1 MPKAPAL
8 LFGICALLFSVSA
21 SADTAERTIRIEQS
35 EYLMTDIETLADLPD
50 DAGWNGIELPDTW
63 RINHPG
69 YFGDIWYRA
78 RFDLTHIPDELWAAY
93 LPRIS
98 MNAAVFLNG
107 VEIGN
112 GGSFSAPI
120 ARNWNRPLFFT
131 LSRNLFTKGE
141 NTLHIRI
148 KTEEMDIG
156 RLLPFEI
163 GPAATLFPEYE
174 STYWQQITLLQFIF
188 LIASLASL
196 FSFWFWFKHREQ
208 KSYFWYAVGTGAW
221 SLFTTYFFVRDIPFA
236 DPRLWSS
243 FTFAAG
249 FWMVASMMLFVRT
262 LLDRDDRRFV
272 RWSIG
277 YCIATSAILLL
288 TPAIHFFTAVA
299 LLFAPSTLLV
309 GSTVYLLIR
318 QTFVQRSTDLV
329 ILSSGVLINILFGIH
344 DLVALMLKWTPPE
357 YKLQYGVPAMLLAM
371 SIILIRR
378 YSQTIRQT
386 EKLRLEV
393 EQSEIRRQQAL
404 LQEREKI
411 MRDLHDGIGGNLVSA
426 LSISE
431 KHGTLHEV
439 SDVIRHSLDDL
450 RIIID
455 SLDPDESDLFN
466 MLAMLRHRYAPR
478 LQHHKIDFRWEL
490 DELEQLKEMDSN
502 HALQIL
508 RIIQEGITNVIKH
521 ANASSMT
528 LRSYYE
534 TREEGERHA
543 VIELSDNGRGIPD
556 KPAGMGK
563 GLKNM
568 LQRASEIQAILELGP
583 YEESSGVR
591 LKLSIPLLSD
601 Q

>member
-1 MPKAPAL
+1 
-8 LFGICALLFSVSA
+8 
-21 SADTAERTIRIEQS
+21 
-35 EYLMTDIETLADLPD
+35 
-50 DAGWNGIELPDTW
+50 
-63 RINHPG
+63 
-69 YFGDIWYRA
+69 
-78 RFDLTHIPDELWAAY
+78 
-93 LPRIS
+93 
-98 MNAAVFLNG
+98 
-107 VEIGN
+107 
-112 GGSFSAPI
+112 
-120 ARNWNRPLFFT
+120 
-131 LSRNLFTKGE
+131 
-141 NTLHIRI
+141 
-148 KTEEMDIG
+148 
-156 RLLPFEI
+156 
-163 GPAATLFPEYE
+163 
-174 STYWQQITLLQFIF
+174 
-188 LIASLASL
+188 
-196 FSFWFWFKHREQ
+196 
-208 KSYFWYAVGTGAW
+208 
-221 SLFTTYFFVRDIPFA
+221 
-236 DPRLWSS
+236 
-243 FTFAAG
+243 
-249 FWMVASMMLFVRT
+249 
-262 LLDRDDRRFV
+262 
-272 RWSIG
+272 
-277 YCIATSAILLL
+277 
-288 TPAIHFFTAVA
+288 
-299 LLFAPSTLLV
+299 
-309 GSTVYLLIR
+309 
-318 QTFVQRSTDLV
+318 
-329 ILSSGVLINILFGIH
+329 
-344 DLVALMLKWTPPE
+344 
-357 YKLQYGVPAMLLAM
+357 M